1 MKIKQTFLSA
11 CAVSALLAGAAACTS
26 SGGAPADKA
35 KRTVGA
41 TPADK
46 AERAVDATCE
56 NGTYTWFNVD
66 KREVLTGVAE
76 AQKLGK
82 GGGALTNKLRPL
94 HTPRVAVTFEKGPQ
108 VGAEAALRSL
118 GAHIGGT
125 DAADLDSEFAD
136 VRRPVP
142 DLNDGSATVH
152 GDGTFVDYGW
162 VQQVTADFQFICG
175 DGKQGAG
182 RATSWLVNGS
192 GVLECTEPIGK
203 VKVGDPALAAA
214 RLSCGPDSPAA
225 TNKKG
230 RG

>member
-11 CAVSALLAGAAACTS
+11 CAVSALLAGTAACAP
-26 SGGAPADKA
+26 SGGEPADKA

-41 TPADK
+41 TPAVK

-66 KREVLTGVAE
+66 KRHVLTGVAE

-82 GGGALTNKLRPL
+82 GGGTLTNKLRPL
-94 HTPRVAVTFEKGPQ
+94 HTPRVAVTFEKGPRA
-108 VGAEAALRSL
+108 GAEAALRSL

-125 DAADLDSEFAD
+125 DAADRDSEFAD

-142 DLNDGSATVH
+142 DLNDGSASTP
-152 GDGTFVDYGW
+152 GDGTFVIYGW
-162 VQQVTADFQFICG
+162 VQQVTADFQYTCG
-175 DGKQGAG
+175 EGKQGAG
-182 RATSWLVNGS
+182 RATSWIDIGS
-192 GVLECTEPIGK
+192 GALDCTVPLGNE
-203 VKVGDPALAAA
+203 VGDPALDAA

-225 TNKKG
+225 TNKKD